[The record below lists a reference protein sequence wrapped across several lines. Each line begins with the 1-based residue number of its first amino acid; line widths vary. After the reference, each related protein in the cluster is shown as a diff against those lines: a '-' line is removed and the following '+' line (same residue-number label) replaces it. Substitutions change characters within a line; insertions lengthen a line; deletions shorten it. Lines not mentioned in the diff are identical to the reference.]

1 MVVQGVL
8 GRALIVHLHRARRDT
23 THMTTLRSHLSPEQ
37 GSACVWSAPVGV
49 GEGGARGALLTRGRK
64 SLPSRYAVSLA
75 GSCQPHNS
83 VNQSAVSGRGPQHG
97 CCQGELPTHLE
108 IVLEGQMDAHKV
120 EEVVRIA
127 ERKQAWVREG
137 SNTKGTGSAGSNTLC
152 MCTAHDPRTRHLRY
166 ARLKQRAHEGDD
178 LDLQRAVEHAVLHRN
193 IEGGP
198 YKRQRD
204 G

>member
-1 MVVQGVL
+1 
-8 GRALIVHLHRARRDT
+8 
-23 THMTTLRSHLSPEQ
+23 
-37 GSACVWSAPVGV
+37 
-49 GEGGARGALLTRGRK
+49 
-64 SLPSRYAVSLA
+64 
-75 GSCQPHNS
+75 
-83 VNQSAVSGRGPQHG
+83 
-97 CCQGELPTHLE
+97 
-108 IVLEGQMDAHKV
+108 MDAHEV
-120 EEVVRIA
+120 EEVVRVA
-127 ERKQAWVREG
+127 EWKQNKGGKGEG

-152 MCTAHDPRTRHLRY
+152 MCTAHELRTRHLRY